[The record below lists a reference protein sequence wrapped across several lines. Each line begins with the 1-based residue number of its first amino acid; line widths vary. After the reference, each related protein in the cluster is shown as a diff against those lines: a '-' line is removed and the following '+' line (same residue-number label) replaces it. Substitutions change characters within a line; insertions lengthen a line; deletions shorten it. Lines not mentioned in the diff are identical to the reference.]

1 MDASWWL
8 TLIYPV
14 RAGRVRVCVCVLG
27 GIRDVALC
35 FLFCPISR
43 LDDTDLFWTVARVNG
58 LLLLLLFSGTG
69 VLASVL
75 ISVGGRG
82 MQSERGGCEVM
93 ARWCELCGREVR

>member
-8 TLIYPV
+8 TLIYT
-14 RAGRVRVCVCVLG
+14 VRVCVCVLG

-58 LLLLLLFSGTG
+58 LLLLLFSGTG
-69 VLASVL
+69 VFASVL